1 MPQPPRIPSS
11 APPEVSL
18 WTRARRAALALLF
31 SLILVIPRLRR
42 LRRRVWAWTMVRC
55 LELVAGA
62 LLVWRFARD
71 GAGLGSLMLGLVL
84 IALGALVRARPLR
97 KSVDDVTRELD
108 SLVALNGGTFCGQN
122 GTKPVR
128 DVTIFV
134 GSERLL
140 VLTRTQQQL
149 AEIRVGDLR
158 QVQVERVSD
167 KAGGKQG
174 RYDLLIA
181 LGKDRSRVLRFCY
194 EGTFAEHLARVAQDT
209 ISSVWK
215 RSLPVFPAGSV

>member
-1 MPQPPRIPSS
+1 MPQQPQLSPSP
-11 APPEVSL
+11 PPEVSFR
-18 WTRARRAALALLF
+18 TRARRAALALLF

-55 LELVAGA
+55 LEIVSGG
-62 LLVWRFARD
+62 LLVWRFARH
-71 GAGLGSLMLGLVL
+71 GGGFASLMLGLVL
-84 IALGALVRARPLR
+84 IALGVLVRARPLT

-108 SLVALNGGTFCGQN
+108 SLIALNGGTFCDRYGA
-122 GTKPVR
+122 KPVR

-140 VLTRTQQQL
+140 VLTGTQQQL

-167 KAGGKQG
+167 GVGDKPD
-174 RYDLLIA
+174 RYDLLMA
-181 LGKDRSRVLRFCY
+181 VGPDASRIVRFRY

-209 ISSVWK
+209 VSSVWK
-215 RSLPVFPAGSV
+215 RSLPVFPPVP